1 MSLAARPTPTVA
13 SEYAFPRFERQ
24 RLSNGLGVIVAP
36 VQKLPVVTTHIVVRA
51 GAECDTAGSEGL
63 ASLTSQLLSEGAGAL
78 DAVRLTERMEMLG
91 ASFGTAADWDSAGVT
106 ASSLSERFE
115 PVIELLADV
124 VMRPTLPA
132 RELDR
137 LRQERLAEL
146 LQLRAEPRSLADEMF
161 TALLY
166 ARTSRYSRPLGGS
179 ERSVQSLSLP
189 EVRAFHRD
197 RYVPTNTTV
206 IVAGDL
212 APARAL
218 AAIEGVFGDWR
229 GDSRPG
235 PVLQASAARTD
246 RRVHLINK
254 EGAPQSELRIGH
266 VGVRRQNP
274 DYFDLV
280 VMNAILGG
288 LFSSR
293 INLNLREKHG
303 YTYGAFSSVDWRHEA
318 GPLAVSTA
326 VRSDVTA
333 ESVRE
338 ILSEIAM
345 LSAAP
350 VSQDE
355 LSLALNYLIG
365 VFPIRF
371 ETAAAI
377 AGALAAL
384 VVYELPDDYYDRYR
398 AEIGLVTQESV
409 QRAARKYLR
418 QEELQIV
425 MVGDAAVAG
434 KSLREFSAAEPTV
447 IDSSKGILD

>member
-1 MSLAARPTPTVA
+1 
-13 SEYAFPRFERQ
+13 
-24 RLSNGLGVIVAP
+24 
-36 VQKLPVVTTHIVVRA
+36 
-51 GAECDTAGSEGL
+51 
-63 ASLTSQLLSEGAGAL
+63 
-78 DAVRLTERMEMLG
+78 
-91 ASFGTAADWDSAGVT
+91 
-106 ASSLSERFE
+106 
-115 PVIELLADV
+115 
-124 VMRPTLPA
+124 
-132 RELDR
+132 
-137 LRQERLAEL
+137 
-146 LQLRAEPRSLADEMF
+146 
-161 TALLY
+161 
-166 ARTSRYSRPLGGS
+166 
-179 ERSVQSLSLP
+179 
-189 EVRAFHRD
+189 
-197 RYVPTNTTV
+197 
-206 IVAGDL
+206 
-212 APARAL
+212 
-218 AAIEGVFGDWR
+218 
-229 GDSRPG
+229 
-235 PVLQASAARTD
+235 
-246 RRVHLINK
+246 
-254 EGAPQSELRIGH
+254 
-266 VGVRRQNP
+266 VRRQNP